1 MALDL
6 NDSYNKAKT
15 KVSAVQTV
23 IETKKNQALLKKQK
37 AKSSLDEAQKKVTK
51 QINELEGNV
60 NNLKNEI
67 KSNVKN
73 QLEQL
78 LDLFKQSLPKTEN
91 KSLSTIVRFFLE
103 AVNNTKSKMKEEL
116 ITEIISTI
124 GCSEEQSYSDIV
136 AGANVGSSNQS
147 IYVKV
152 SQVDLFK
159 RLQLSPDDE
168 DAKFFYEKEENTP
181 GSLPF
186 SLNRQLYKRLQTA
199 QSLQTEYGTGLLGES
214 GQDLF
219 DVNYVTSYVTPTG
232 TVYGDFFEVNLKQQL
247 NNRTTVSDFL
257 RDYYNSIEVID
268 FNTLAADLM
277 NALNPSLD
285 FSLKITSDEMREQK
299 KFDLILKR
307 IMGIC
312 SPPPQKIDVQ
322 GTAKLSETDT
332 IDDSFFEVSG
342 QELRNIENEINNTIN
357 GVVEFEDCGDLKLP
371 LNVKATRESLDEVIK
386 ENKDSKKIDK
396 VLEAIDN
403 MTKDPEWKNLVP
415 KFGLDLNLK
424 LNIETDLI
432 KKLPRIV
439 FRNILSPKVVLG
451 FLTMIKA
458 IKNELSFTNSPA
470 VIDDLFDDIN
480 GFMKVFKKF
489 TVNYMQKITSI
500 FVQELFTIV
509 KKNIKQLVETI
520 LTDILKEA
528 KNKQIAMYSSIV
540 YILLIVGQAFLDYRD
555 CKSIIDELLKLLNLG
570 LSQLNIGLPQ
580 FVLAGS
586 ALLGGVSETR
596 TLSNVIQNL
605 QEAGLPTGDAP
616 DGEPNLFNI
625 ALFSTIKGI
634 TKENAE
640 NGKTEVFIPPL
651 TITPAGITLP
661 SKGYG
666 KSY

>member
-6 NDSYNKAKT
+6 NDSYKKAKS
-15 KVSAVQTV
+15 KVSAAQTV
-23 IETKKNQALLKKQK
+23 VEAKKKEFLLKKGQ
-37 AKSSLDEAQKKVTK
+37 AKSSLDEAVKKNKK
-51 QINELEGNV
+51 QLNELEGNV

-67 KSNVKN
+67 KSEVKN

-91 KSLSTIVRFFLE
+91 KSLSTVARFFIE
-103 AVNNTKSKMKEEL
+103 AANNTKEKMKEEL
-116 ITEIISTI
+116 ITEIVSTI
-124 GCSEEQSYSDIV
+124 GCSEEQSYSDVV
-136 AGANVGSSNQS
+136 AGAGQS
-147 IYVKV
+147 IYLKV

-159 RLQLSPDDE
+159 ILKTDPNDPDG
-168 DAKFFYEKEENTP
+168 KFYYEKEENTP
-181 GSLPF
+181 GVLPF
-186 SLNRQLYKRLQTA
+186 SLDRQLYKRLQTA
-199 QSLQTEYGTGLLGES
+199 QSLQTEYGTGLIGES

-219 DVNYVTSYVTPTG
+219 DINYVTQYTTPTG
-232 TVYGDFFEVNLKQQL
+232 TVYGDFFEVKLKQQL
-247 NNRTTVSDFL
+247 NNRTSVSDFL
-257 RDYYNSIEVID
+257 RDYYNSIQVFDLDKLGREIM
-268 FNTLAADLM
+268 NTLT
-277 NALNPSLD
+277 PSLS
-285 FSLKITSDEMREQK
+285 FSLKLTSDELREEK

-312 SPPPQKIDVQ
+312 SAPPQKIDVQ
-322 GTAKLSETDT
+322 GTAKLSELDT
-332 IDDSFFEVSG
+332 IDDSFFDVSG
-342 QELRNIENEINNTIN
+342 QELRNIENEINNTLN
-357 GVVEFEDCGDLKLP
+357 GVVEFEDCNDLKLP
-371 LNVKATRESLDEVIK
+371 LNVLAVRESLDDIIN

-396 VLEAIDN
+396 IIESIDN
-403 MTKDPEWKNLVP
+403 MTNDPQWKNLIP

-424 LNIETDLI
+424 LNIETNLI

-439 FRNILSPKVVLG
+439 FKSILTPKVILG
-451 FLTMIKA
+451 FLTMVKA
-458 IKNELSFTNSPA
+458 TVNNLSLTNSPA

-500 FVQELFTIV
+500 FVKELFDIV
-509 KKNIKQLVETI
+509 KKNIKQLVENI
-520 LTDILKEA
+520 LLDIIKET

-540 YILLIVGQAFLDYRD
+540 YILLILGQAFIDYRN
-555 CKSIIDELLKLLNLG
+555 CKSVIDEILKLLNLG

-586 ALLGGVSETR
+586 SLLGGTSDTR
-596 TLSNVIQNL
+596 AFSNIIQNF
-605 QEAGLPTGDAP
+605 QELGLPTGDAP
-616 DGEPNLFNI
+616 DGEPNLFNQAI
-625 ALFSTIKGI
+625 LSTIKGI
-634 TKENAE
+634 SKESAE